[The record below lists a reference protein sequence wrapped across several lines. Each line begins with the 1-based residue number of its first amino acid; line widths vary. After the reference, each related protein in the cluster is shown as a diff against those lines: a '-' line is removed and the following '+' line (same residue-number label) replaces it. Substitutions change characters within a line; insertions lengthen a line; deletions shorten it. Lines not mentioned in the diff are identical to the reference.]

1 MTLVIWIARH
11 LNRLGV
17 LGEGGACCLKYHCAG
32 SVFFKHEVISN
43 ALLHCKH
50 IDCGGFYYQDAATPG
65 SLRQPDTRLRP
76 RQPDSPEV

>member
-43 ALLHCKH
+43 ALLHCKGTLSVH
-50 IDCGGFYYQDAATPG
+50 K
-65 SLRQPDTRLRP
+65 
-76 RQPDSPEV
+76 